1 MIRPSPSH
9 RLLNLVQTMLILG
22 GMAAIAWVVL
32 GPSFISQGLQQ
43 WLPRTFVSV
52 KTPVRAWC
60 AA

>member
-32 GPSFISQGLQQ
+32 GSIFELKGQG
-43 WLPRTFVSV
+43 
-52 KTPVRAWC
+52 C
-60 AA
+60 DG